1 MRLFIIRH
9 GDPDYAHDSLT
20 EKGLREAEALAEWFA
35 DVRLDEIFASPLGR
49 AQMTAAPTAAQK
61 GMEVKI
67 LPFTAESMDYM
78 ASFSA
83 QDDIGYTYSVKVGVS
98 DYRDGS
104 GRFEERSATLAEM
117 IKGSDEFLAGYG
129 MERRGGIYRA
139 FGTCEKRVAVFCHGG
154 FGAAWIGHLL
164 GMAPLRA
171 FRQLDITTTGVT
183 VFDFIPEADGFVTPR
198 MVAFSGAA
206 HLYNA
211 GLRQKP

>member
-20 EKGLREAEALAEWFA
+20 EKGRREAEALAEWLA

-61 GMEVKI
+61 GLEVKI

-78 ASFSA
+78 ASFSGH
-83 QDDIGYTYSVKVGVS
+83 DDIGYSFSAKEGVF

-104 GRFEERSATLAEM
+104 ERFDERSATLAEM

-171 FRQLDITTTGVT
+171 FRQLNITTTGVT
-183 VFDFIPEADGFVTPR
+183 VFDFLPEADGFVTPR
-198 MVAFSGAA
+198 MVAFSGAT
-206 HLYNA
+206 HLYNN
-211 GLRQKP
+211 GLREKP

>member
-49 AQMTAAPTAAQK
+49 AQMTAAPTAAQN

-83 QDDIGYTYSVKVGVS
+83 QDDIGYTYSVKGGVS

-154 FGAAWIGHLL
+154 FGAACAAACLPPARYHHH
-164 GMAPLRA
+164 R
-171 FRQLDITTTGVT
+171 R
-183 VFDFIPEADGFVTPR
+183 DGFRLHSRSRRLCHPAYGR
-198 MVAFSGAA
+198 FFRGCAS
-206 HLYNA
+206 L
-211 GLRQKP
+211 

>member
-83 QDDIGYTYSVKVGVS
+83 QDDIGYTYSVKGGVS

-139 FGTCEKRVAVFCHGG
+139 FGT
-154 FGAAWIGHLL
+154 AWIGHLL

>member
-20 EKGLREAEALAEWFA
+20 EKGRREAEALAEWLA

-61 GMEVKI
+61 GLEVKI

-83 QDDIGYTYSVKVGVS
+83 HDDIGYSFSAKEGVF

-104 GRFEERSATLAEM
+104 ERFDERSATLAEM

-171 FRQLDITTTGVT
+171 FRQLNITTTGVT
-183 VFDFIPEADGFVTPR
+183 VFDFLPEADGFVTPR
-198 MVAFSGAA
+198 MVAFSGAT
-206 HLYNA
+206 HLYNN
-211 GLRQKP
+211 GLREKP

>member
-1 MRLFIIRH
+1 MVCRCAAGRNFCIPARQGADDRRADSRMEGH
-9 GDPDYAHDSLT
+9 GGKNT
-20 EKGLREAEALAEWFA
+20 
-35 DVRLDEIFASPLGR
+35 
-49 AQMTAAPTAAQK
+49 
-61 GMEVKI
+61 
-67 LPFTAESMDYM
+67 
-78 ASFSA
+78 SFSA
-83 QDDIGYTYSVKVGVS
+83 QDDIGYTYSVKGGVS